1 MSSGKNLIHVAS
13 RVLNTPLLITPAKFD
28 AILQFLG
35 PRIGLEI
42 SEPVAAADFSK
53 SMNRRSDSEDGIGVI
68 PIHGT
73 LVHRS
78 SGFDGYSGL
87 TSYEAIRTQFREAL
101 NDRSVEAILLDID
114 SPGGEVA
121 GVFDLVDEIYAARGI
136 KPIYA
141 VANESAFSA
150 AYAIASATDRVFL
163 PRTGG
168 MGSIGVLY
176 VHADRSGFNEK
187 TGFKYTPIFAGARK
201 NDFSPND
208 PLSDEARVIAQSQL
222 DEIYDVFV
230 RTVARNRGLSK
241 ARVRGTDAAMFQGDG
256 AVSQGLAD
264 EVRSFAEIFEMI
276 QPKKKGGRAMAE
288 APKSPSIVAGGSDAA
303 LDASGNATM
312 QNVEQ
317 IRAEAESRGK
327 EAEQARV
334 VGIMEACA
342 AVQHLIPKELS
353 AELIK
358 DGISIEAARERIIRA
373 IADGSGKGEI
383 VNTTGALAR
392 GTDDDVLIKDAL
404 RRAGKQGGTHGIAN

>member
-42 SEPVAAADFSK
+42 PEHVAAADLSK
-53 SMNRRSDSEDGIGVI
+53 PKSRRNDSGDGIGVI
-68 PIHGT
+68 LVHGT

-87 TSYEAIRTQFREAL
+87 TSYETIRSQFREAVV
-101 NDRSVEAILLDID
+101 DSSIEAILLDID

-121 GVFDLVDEIYAARGI
+121 GVFDLVDEIYAARGV

-150 AYAIASATDRVFL
+150 AYAIASAADRVFL

-168 MGSIGVLY
+168 VGSIGVLY

-208 PLSDEARVIAQSQL
+208 PLSEEARSLAQSQI
-222 DEIYDVFV
+222 DEIYGVFV
-230 RTVARNRGLSK
+230 RTVARNRGISE
-241 ARVRGTDAAMFQGDG
+241 ARVRATDAAMFQGEG

-264 EVRSFAEIFEMI
+264 EVRSFVEVLETI
-276 QPKKKGGRAMAE
+276 QLEKKGSRAMAE
-288 APKSPSIVAGGSDAA
+288 NLKNPGIAADVSVAA
-303 LDASGNATM
+303 LDVSRNSTLQDA
-312 QNVEQ
+312 EQ
-317 IRAEAESRGK
+317 IRAEAETRGK
-327 EAEQARV
+327 DAEQLRV
-334 VGIMEACA
+334 VAILDACA
-342 AVQHLIPKELS
+342 AVQHLVPKELS

-358 DGISIEAARERIIRA
+358 EGIAIEAARERIIRA
-373 IADGSGKGEI
+373 IADGTAKGEI
-383 VNTTGALAR
+383 VNTTGAVDR
-392 GTDDDVLIKDAL
+392 GSDEDILLKDAR
-404 RRAGKQGGTHGIAN
+404 RRAGK

>member
-1 MSSGKNLIHVAS
+1 MSSRKNLFHLAS
-13 RVLNTPLLITPAKFD
+13 KVLNTPLLITPAKFD

-42 SEPVAAADFSK
+42 PELEATTDFSASK
-53 SMNRRSDSEDGIGVI
+53 NFRKDSGDGIGLI
-68 PIHGT
+68 PVHGT

-87 TSYEAIRTQFREAL
+87 TSYEAIRSQFREAVM
-101 NDRSVEAILLDID
+101 DSSIEAILLDID

-121 GVFDLVDEIYAARGI
+121 GVFDLVDEIYAARGA

-150 AYAIASATDRVFL
+150 AYAIASAADRVFL

-168 MGSIGVLY
+168 VGSIGVLY

-208 PLSDEARVIAQSQL
+208 PLSEEARSLAQSQI
-222 DEIYDVFV
+222 DDIYGVFV
-230 RTVARNRGLSK
+230 RTVARNRGISE
-241 ARVRGTDAAMFQGDG
+241 ARVRATDAAMFQGDG

-264 EVRSFAEIFEMI
+264 EVKSVVEVLEMI
-276 QPKKKGGRAMAE
+276 QPEKRGGRAMAE
-288 APKSPSIVAGGSDAA
+288 KLKNPAIAADVSDAA
-303 LDASGNATM
+303 LDVGRNSTVQDA
-312 QNVEQ
+312 EL

-327 EAEQARV
+327 EAEQLRV
-334 VGIMEACA
+334 FAILDACA
-342 AVQHLIPKELS
+342 AVQHLVPKELS

-358 DGISIEAARERIIRA
+358 EGIAIEAARERIIRA
-373 IADGSGKGEI
+373 IADGTAKGEI

-392 GTDDDVLIKDAL
+392 GTDDDVLLKDAR
-404 RRAGKQGGTHGIAN
+404 RRAGK